1 MNYRLL
7 ITAILFSIVAPQG
20 AATFAAEADDP
31 ATSPEASEETTTA
44 DDIPAEATVSV
55 DVFIP
60 TEDISEDFAVSFPV
74 DI

>member
-1 MNYRLL
+1 MKYRLL
-7 ITAILFSIVAPQG
+7 ITVIFFAIVVPQG
-20 AATFAAEADDP
+20 TATYAAQGDDPTLPPEGSEEAATDGEDTAEAP
-31 ATSPEASEETTTA
+31 A
-44 DDIPAEATVSV
+44 SV